1 MNADPGSIFHPP
13 HTQNIKPA
21 ADTVMQD
28 DYPAGQSSER
38 GGGQKNKKRY
48 DSLIPCQ
55 PGCCTP
61 GPKGLWKAGQATAMA
76 DTLWAAGPES
86 QIRGPVSRS
95 LVRPCQRMHKVQE
108 KYKNPRRTGKKLSAN
123 RNFTEDT
130 QHI

>member
-1 MNADPGSIFHPP
+1 M
-13 HTQNIKPA
+13 
-21 ADTVMQD
+21 
-28 DYPAGQSSER
+28 YRE
-38 GGGQKNKKRY
+38 KKR
-48 DSLIPCQ
+48 S
-55 PGCCTP
+55 
-61 GPKGLWKAGQATAMA
+61 GPDHDPRFTYEVLFGDKVLGEGSGKSIQQATAMA

-123 RNFTEDT
+123 RNFTGDT